1 MAHSSVSSCCSKFC
15 CPQGATCYVLPGNKT
30 QDKVGLL
37 ARYREPHCGIKVRL
51 MDKTSRFLNFLE
63 KLNFR

>member
-1 MAHSSVSSCCSKFC
+1 MAHSSVSPCCSKFC

-37 ARYREPHCGIKVRL
+37 ARYREPHCGIESKA
-51 MDKTSRFLNFLE
+51 DG
-63 KLNFR
+63 